1 MQTKT
6 VFIGGLIMWNWQNND
21 ANGIP
26 YSRYVASYYKICH
39 DMRVTPMYAHMYCW
53 LDELVVNGEKLS
65 EDDKRGICEMMDN
78 GKMELE
84 DHCRN
89 WCKKQKNW
97 YKEHFNL

>member
-1 MQTKT
+1 
-6 VFIGGLIMWNWQNND
+6 MWNWKNNK

-26 YSRYVASYYKICH
+26 YSRYVASYYKACD
-39 DMRVTPMYAHMYCW
+39 DMRVTPTYPHMYCW
-53 LDELVVNGEKLS
+53 LDELVVNGEELS

-89 WCKKQKNW
+89 WCKEHKDW
-97 YKEHFNL
+97 YKEQFEL

>member
-1 MQTKT
+1 
-6 VFIGGLIMWNWQNND
+6 MWNWKNND

-26 YSRYVASYYKICH
+26 YSRYVASYYKVCH

-78 GKMELE
+78 GKLELE

-89 WCKKQKNW
+89 WCKEQKNW

>member
-1 MQTKT
+1 
-6 VFIGGLIMWNWQNND
+6 MWNWKNND

-26 YSRYVASYYKICH
+26 YSRYVASYYRICH

-78 GKMELE
+78 GKLELE
-84 DHCRN
+84 DHCRA
-89 WCKKQKNW
+89 WCKANKDW
-97 YKEHFNL
+97 YKKRFEL